1 MVGTLNVWMNGQF
14 VGEWSTSRNA
24 VPTFK
29 YDPQWTR
36 QPYRRALS
44 LSLPITVGVSEHRG
58 DKVANYFDNLLPD
71 SKEIRSRLSSRFKT
85 KSTEAFDLLQ
95 AIGRDCV
102 GAVQLLPVDKQPD
115 GWDRIDALPLAND
128 QVERILISASTSD
141 PLGQRHDDLDYLDDF
156 RISIAGAQ
164 EKTALLKYGGQW
176 HLPKGATPTT
186 HILKLPLGLVGNM
199 RADMGLSVENE
210 WLCAQI
216 LRELG
221 LPMAPTEMATF
232 GKQKVLVVE
241 RFDRRW
247 QSIAPGVQNGAGFTP
262 ASGVWIARLPQE
274 DLCQVTGTAPGKK
287 YEQDGGP
294 SIRTCLDHLAGS
306 QQADLD
312 RTNFVLTQLAFWLL
326 AATDGHAKN
335 FSIFHHAG
343 GNYRLTPLYD
353 VLSAWPIIG
362 HGSNLVSIHKARL
375 AMAVRSKNVHDKI
388 REIQARH
395 WLSLAQSCGAG
406 GVWPKMLALAE
417 AVDAALNRVQA
428 ILPQDFPAQ
437 VWEAVH
443 SGVRSQ
449 TALFLEEAKGTD
461 NPFSFAVRP

>member
-1 MVGTLNVWMNGQF
+1 MAGALNVWMNGQL
-14 VGEWSTSRNA
+14 VGEWSSSRNA

-29 YDPQWTR
+29 YDQQWTQ

-44 LSLPITVGVSEHRG
+44 LSLPITAGGSEHRG
-58 DKVANYFDNLLPD
+58 DKVLNYFDNLLPD

-85 KSTEAFDLLQ
+85 KSSEAFDLLQ

-102 GAVQLLPVDKQPD
+102 GAVQLLPVGKQPD
-115 GWDRIDALPLAND
+115 GWDRIHALPLADN
-128 QVERILISASTSD
+128 QVERILISASTND
-141 PLGQRHDDLDYLDDF
+141 PLGQRHDDLDILDDF

-164 EKTALLKYGGQW
+164 EKTALLKYGGRW
-176 HLPKGATPTT
+176 YLPKGATPTT

-221 LPMAPTEMATF
+221 LPTATTEMATF

-247 QSIAPGVQNGAGFTP
+247 QGIAPGVQNDAGFTP
-262 ASGVWIARLPQE
+262 AKKVWIARLPQE
-274 DLCQVTGTAPGKK
+274 DFCQVTGTSPGKK

-294 SIRTCLDHLAGS
+294 SIRACLDHLAGS

-343 GNYRLTPLYD
+343 GNYSLTPLYD

-362 HGSNLVSIHKARL
+362 HGPNQISIHKAKL
-375 AMAVRSKNVHDKI
+375 AMALRAKNAHYKI

-395 WLSLAQSCGAG
+395 WLNLSQSCGAG
-406 GVWPKMLALAE
+406 GVWQKMVTMTE
-417 AVDAALNRVQA
+417 GIDSALNRVQA
-428 ILPQDFPAQ
+428 ILPPDFPAS
-437 VWEAVH
+437 VWDSVRN
-443 SGVRSQ
+443 GVRSQ
-449 TALFLEEAKGTD
+449 AVLFLSEST
-461 NPFSFAVRP
+461 VI

>member
-1 MVGTLNVWMNGQF
+1 MPHRQHSRGTGNHGWRTQCVD
-14 VGEWSTSRNA
+14 EWATRGG
-24 VPTFK
+24 VE
-29 YDPQWTR
+29 YDPQWT
-36 QPYRRALS
+36 QQAYRRALS
-44 LSLPITVGVSEHRG
+44 LSLPITAGGSEHRG
-58 DKVANYFDNLLPD
+58 DKVLNYFDNLLPD

-85 KSTEAFDLLQ
+85 KSSEAFDLLQ

-102 GAVQLLPVDKQPD
+102 GAVQLLPVGKQPD
-115 GWDRIDALPLAND
+115 GWDRIDALPLAD
-128 QVERILISASTSD
+128 EQVERILISASTND
-141 PLGQRHDDLDYLDDF
+141 PLGQRHDDLDILDDF

-164 EKTALLKYGGQW
+164 EKTALLKYGGRW
-176 HLPKGATPTT
+176 YLPKGATPTT

-221 LPMAPTEMATF
+221 LPTATTEMATF

-247 QSIAPGVQNGAGFTP
+247 QGIAPGVQNDAGFTP
-262 ASGVWIARLPQE
+262 AEEVWIARLPQE
-274 DLCQVTGTAPGKK
+274 DFCQVTGTSPGKK

-294 SIRTCLDHLAGS
+294 SIRACLDHLAGS

-343 GNYRLTPLYD
+343 GNYSLTPLYD

-362 HGSNLVSIHKARL
+362 HGPNQISIHKAKL
-375 AMAVRSKNVHDKI
+375 AMALRAKNAHYKI

-395 WLSLAQSCGAG
+395 WLNLAQICGAG
-406 GVWPKMLALAE
+406 GVWQKMMAMTE
-417 AVDAALNRVQA
+417 GIDSALNRVQA
-428 ILPQDFPAQ
+428 ILPPDFPAS
-437 VWEAVH
+437 VWDSVRN
-443 SGVRSQ
+443 GVRSQ
-449 TALFLEEAKGTD
+449 AALFLSESTLI
-461 NPFSFAVRP
+461 

>member
-1 MVGTLNVWMNGQF
+1 MAGALNVWMNGQL
-14 VGEWSTSRNA
+14 VGEWSSSRNA

-44 LSLPITVGVSEHRG
+44 LSLPITAGGSEHRG
-58 DKVANYFDNLLPD
+58 DKVLNYFDNLLPD

-85 KSTEAFDLLQ
+85 KSSEAFDLLQ

-102 GAVQLLPVDKQPD
+102 GAVQLLPVSKQPD
-115 GWDRIDALPLAND
+115 GWDRIDAFPLADD
-128 QVERILISASTSD
+128 QVERILISASTYD
-141 PLGQRHDDLDYLDDF
+141 PLGQRHDELDILDDF

-164 EKTALLKYGGQW
+164 EKTALLKYGGRW

-221 LPMAPTEMATF
+221 LPTATTEMATF
-232 GKQKVLVVE
+232 GKQKVLVVV

-247 QSIAPGVQNGAGFTP
+247 QGIAPGVQNDAGFTP
-262 ASGVWIARLPQE
+262 AEEVWIARLPQE
-274 DLCQVTGTAPGKK
+274 DFCQVTGTSPGKK

-294 SIRTCLDHLAGS
+294 SVRACLDHLAGS

-343 GNYRLTPLYD
+343 GNYSLTPLYD

-362 HGSNLVSIHKARL
+362 HGPNQISIHKAKL
-375 AMAVRSKNVHDKI
+375 AMALRAKNAHYKI
-388 REIQARH
+388 CEIQARH
-395 WLSLAQSCGAG
+395 WLNLAQSCGAG
-406 GVWPKMLALAE
+406 GVWQKMVVMTE
-417 AVDAALNRVQA
+417 GIDSALNRVQA
-428 ILPQDFPAQ
+428 ILPPDFPAS
-437 VWEAVH
+437 VWDSVRN
-443 SGVRSQ
+443 GVRSQ
-449 TALFLEEAKGTD
+449 AALFLSESTLI
-461 NPFSFAVRP
+461 